1 MQVLSREMNIP
12 CSLDCCLIFTFLP
25 RTLFAAAVQTT
36 IELWQSITIQ
46 TGRTQIFF
54 LSKISI
60 RCGALNMNL
69 SSTHWAHIEPA
80 YYTHF
85 AHFVYDLDIKDKR
98 FCSKSSTKPLFD
110 FVLEFVDYS
119 NIIIAVEH
127 VRLPFLRFG
136 FDEPYT
142 THMQNKSA
150 SWK

>member
-12 CSLDCCLIFTFLP
+12 CSLDCCSNFTLLP

-46 TGRTQIFF
+46 TGRSFSFQKFQ
-54 LSKISI
+54 SDA
-60 RCGALNMNL
+60 GALNMNL